1 MNMLWYNKS
10 IIFGGGYMS
19 ELLSRKQEQ
28 ILSFLKSEIRKKGYP
43 PTVREICDAVQLSS
57 TSTVHTHL
65 ESLER
70 KGYIKRSPAKNRS
83 IEILEDNFYG
93 FSDKVVSVPIVGQV
107 TAGAPIL
114 AQENIEGSFPIPVD
128 YIPNSD
134 VFILTVKGDS
144 MIDVGIHDKDF
155 IIVSQQ
161 PSADNGDIVVAL
173 LEDSATVKTFFQEED
188 HIRLQPANASF
199 EPIIVED
206 CKILGKVVGLYRKY

>member
-1 MNMLWYNKS
+1 
-10 IIFGGGYMS
+10 MS